1 MAGKNSRNGLWLRN
15 LPSLSIPVAIVLANL
30 FLPLQG
36 FVRQG
41 LIGIILIWFFME
53 MNAGFPIINIGSQ
66 DKTADPEIQRMKRF
80 HFSFTPRLYV
90 QSLYAVLIVAATTIF
105 LRLIGRDVLGEAVI
119 ALVYLMPVV
128 WITARWCQGPGL
140 ASALTAALLF
150 DFNFIPPF
158 YTFTVG
164 SLEGWLVLAI
174 FLAVAGVAV
183 GRIQA
188 ILTRAQTSEREAILM
203 YELSTIL
210 AESPSQDAIA
220 NGVARFLQQRYMA
233 SLVTV
238 SIQPKDQPMETA
250 AYEPQDGILT
260 GKPDRVLALL
270 DAWGLAGEIQIWQ
283 GEMELPSEDSRLLEN
298 FASQVGHVLART
310 YPAQP
315 DGKMNSSASIASTA
329 SNHK

>member
-1 MAGKNSRNGLWLRN
+1 MVGKNSHNGLGLRN
-15 LPSLSIPVAIVLANL
+15 LLSLSIPLVIVLANL
-30 FLPLQG
+30 FLPLQD

-41 LIGIILIWFFME
+41 LIGIILIWFFVEFMT
-53 MNAGFPIINIGSQ
+53 GFPVLAIGSQ
-66 DKTADPEIQRMKRF
+66 DKDTHPEMQRMKRF
-80 HFSFTPRLYV
+80 HFSFTPQLYV
-90 QSLYAVLIVAATTIF
+90 DSLYALLIVAAITF
-105 LRLIGRDVLGEAVI
+105 VLRLIGRETLGEAVI
-119 ALVYLMPVV
+119 ALVYLVPVV
-128 WITARWCQGPGL
+128 WITARWGQGPGM
-140 ASALTAALLF
+140 AAALSAAMLF
-150 DFNFIPPF
+150 DFYFIPPY
-158 YTFTVG
+158 YTFSVG

-188 ILTRAQTSEREAILM
+188 ILTRAQASEREAILM

-210 AESPSQDAIA
+210 AESPSQGAIA
-220 NGVARFLQQRYMA
+220 TGVARFLQQRYMA

-250 AYEPQDGILT
+250 AYEPHDGILT

-315 DGKMNSSASIASTA
+315 DGNLNSSATTSR
-329 SNHK
+329 